1 MGNISNDSA
10 LSLCESCLNI
20 FSSSKSSEFL
30 HPSEY
35 LILKTTKIP
44 KDSAEIFQS
53 ILTDPANTNSAAI
66 SQYQIGPETLK
77 FECLIQL
84 IENYLEEPCFD
95 TLRTKEQ
102 LGYVVSSYSHKMR
115 GMMNFMILIQSST
128 HCPAQIFERIFE
140 FLKTMKIEIKKITDK
155 EFGKLVKATI
165 ESALKK
171 DLSLQEEY
179 QRLKFEVDSAAYIF
193 NRKQILKKIIK
204 DITKDEF
211 LQAFEEVFSE
221 NGRRLDIALVSHN
234 MLQQENELQKNR
246 KNFISS
252 FSQFKRTHSVWPQ
265 VYIRTRNKNNS

>member
-1 MGNISNDSA
+1 
-10 LSLCESCLNI
+10 
-20 FSSSKSSEFL
+20 
-30 HPSEY
+30 
-35 LILKTTKIP
+35 
-44 KDSAEIFQS
+44 
-53 ILTDPANTNSAAI
+53 
-66 SQYQIGPETLK
+66 
-77 FECLIQL
+77 
-84 IENYLEEPCFD
+84 
-95 TLRTKEQ
+95 
-102 LGYVVSSYSHKMR
+102 
-115 GMMNFMILIQSST
+115 MNFMILIQSST

-211 LQAFEEVFSE
+211 SE